1 MITDPTRRRA
11 PGSRPRSRRS
21 TEGALCESLQ
31 PLAYRPKDAAAML
44 GVSRSTIHQMIADG
58 EIVART
64 LGSATLIPYSELAR
78 VLDGAALSAA
88 TKAA

>member
-1 MITDPTRRRA
+1 
-11 PGSRPRSRRS
+11 
-21 TEGALCESLQ
+21 
-31 PLAYRPKDAAAML
+31 ML